1 MINTKL
7 LTLWVF
13 MTISSLMV
21 AQVPSTV
28 YGLARTNTPDYQVF
42 LATIVPETGVV
53 TNISPISLS
62 PFINLTGAALD
73 PYQNLYHYMA
83 ADTFKSV
90 DLTTGLTVYSA
101 QVTDGLGFSYFDNF
115 RFNQSDSTLY
125 GLTRTIT
132 YDSITFEVTSEMF
145 LATIDPTT
153 AIISRISPSSIGE
166 GFALAGSA
174 IDPFMMVYY
183 YSTGSALIGLDMYT
197 GGVYSTSPFL
207 LPDEAVMLDNFSYSC
222 VDTALYG
229 LMRSNYVTPV
239 FDSLIMD
246 TVEIIDS
253 TGIHLAKINPISG
266 VITIISPYAIAS
278 GGYSLNG
285 SSTIDPELRIYYYHT
300 GEAIVGVSMET
311 GLIVSNAVITN
322 EDAEYFDMMRIQ
334 NDCYGV
340 VPMRLDPA
348 LTITNPALAQ
358 KIRIYPNPATDVVQV
373 NYSGSIISVE
383 FMQYDGRVIS
393 RFQPAAIAD
402 GIPVQHMEAGMYLVR
417 CVTPEGVFVQP
428 IVIL

>member
-13 MTISSLMV
+13 MAISSLMV

-42 LATIVPETGVV
+42 LATIVPETGVA

-132 YDSITFEVTSEMF
+132 YDTITFEVTSEMF
-145 LATIDPTT
+145 LASIDPAT
-153 AIISRISPSSIGE
+153 AIVTRISPSSIGE

-174 IDPFMMVYY
+174 IDPYMMVYY

-207 LPDEAVMLDNFSYSC
+207 LPDDGIMLDNFSYSC

-229 LMRSNYVTPV
+229 LMRSNYVT
-239 FDSLIMD
+239 
-246 TVEIIDS
+246 
-253 TGIHLAKINPISG
+253 
-266 VITIISPYAIAS
+266 
-278 GGYSLNG
+278 
-285 SSTIDPELRIYYYHT
+285 
-300 GEAIVGVSMET
+300 
-311 GLIVSNAVITN
+311 
-322 EDAEYFDMMRIQ
+322 
-334 NDCYGV
+334 
-340 VPMRLDPA
+340 
-348 LTITNPALAQ
+348 
-358 KIRIYPNPATDVVQV
+358 
-373 NYSGSIISVE
+373 
-383 FMQYDGRVIS
+383 
-393 RFQPAAIAD
+393 
-402 GIPVQHMEAGMYLVR
+402 
-417 CVTPEGVFVQP
+417 
-428 IVIL
+428 